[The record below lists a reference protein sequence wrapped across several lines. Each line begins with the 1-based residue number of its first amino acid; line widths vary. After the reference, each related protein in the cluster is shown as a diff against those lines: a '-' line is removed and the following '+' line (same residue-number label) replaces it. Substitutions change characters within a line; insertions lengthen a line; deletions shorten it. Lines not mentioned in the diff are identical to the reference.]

1 MDGALRALA
10 KGRRPSNTSTFFLRL
25 AMLMAAEIPA
35 GPAPITTASYP
46 ENPAPLPDVISSSL
60 SDRGAYTL
68 PPPQCKQSRR
78 RSWTALLHPLVQVR
92 SPLIFTGR
100 GGDLRS
106 GLPATAP
113 LAGCESQT
121 SGSCEDCQ
129 DRQYV
134 GQSIETTC
142 PGCGKDLLTVLPN
155 HIVHYLI
162 FVLAGCREAAELHLH
177 ALSGLTLMD

>member
-46 ENPAPLPDVISSSL
+46 ENPPRCRMSSAPPCQTEVLIPCHHPNANSLDVEAGQL
-60 SDRGAYTL
+60 F
-68 PPPQCKQSRR
+68 
-78 RSWTALLHPLVQVR
+78 LHPLVQVR

-155 HIVHYLI
+155 HIVHY
-162 FVLAGCREAAELHLH
+162 
-177 ALSGLTLMD
+177 

>member
-1 MDGALRALA
+1 MEPCELWRKDDAH
-10 KGRRPSNTSTFFLRL
+10 PT
-25 AMLMAAEIPA
+25 
-35 GPAPITTASYP
+35 PAPFSCDWRCCWQLRYRP
-46 ENPAPLPDVISSSL
+46 VP
-60 SDRGAYTL
+60 
-68 PPPQCKQSRR
+68 R
-78 RSWTALLHPLVQVR
+78 RSLLRHILKIPPRCRMSSAPPCQTEVLIPCHHPNANSLDVEAGQLFLHPLVQVR

-113 LAGCESQT
+113 LAGCESQP

-142 PGCGKDLLTVLPN
+142 PGRGKDLLTVLPN